1 MQNIGGKQRTFVFR
15 CTIIRFK
22 KENCVCIHTHTHIY
36 NCVSFHPAAM
46 SSYLF
51 IVKYELPE
59 VIRAFLAL
67 EESSG

>member
-1 MQNIGGKQRTFVFR
+1 MPGAFLRAGATNDTEPETFPVLSA
-15 CTIIRFK
+15 
-22 KENCVCIHTHTHIY
+22 V
-36 NCVSFHPAAM
+36 PAM

-67 EESSG
+67 EENSG